1 LAKTER
7 WGKPAAWLAA
17 IFLIATFVLGGGA
30 RSDILSLVILRPFAV
45 VVLGIG
51 LLTLTRAEIERHRLL
66 FGSLGAIAV
75 LAIVQLI
82 PLPPGIWHQLPG
94 HGVVKEIDATVGLDG
109 LWRPISLAPNGTLN
123 ALMALVVPL
132 AFLVHVAKLD
142 TAGMRRL
149 LIIAIAL
156 GLLSAL
162 IGVAQAVGTRGN
174 GLYFYRITND
184 GFAVGL
190 FSNRNHQAV
199 FLASLF
205 PMLAAYASFPVK
217 AAANARIRLI
227 LVLLAGAALIPL
239 LLITG
244 SRLGAALGILGI
256 LSTRWVYHAPEV
268 VAVRRRESKRKN
280 YAPLIIGIVGIGL
293 VAITA
298 FLAQVSIFERFAGS
312 SDAMTD
318 IRFRVWQP
326 ILKMSWDFFPF
337 GSGLGSFAEVYRV
350 YEPNELLGTR
360 YLNHAHNDFLEV
372 FLTAGLAGLAIMGV
386 AGVSLAHAAFRA
398 SRLKN
403 RDRDVS
409 LYRMGAVV
417 VTMLAVASLVDY
429 PLRTPS
435 IACVFILAAV
445 CLRRVRT
452 SEP

>member
-1 LAKTER
+1 
-7 WGKPAAWLAA
+7 
-17 IFLIATFVLGGGA
+17 
-30 RSDILSLVILRPFAV
+30 
-45 VVLGIG
+45 
-51 LLTLTRAEIERHRLL
+51 
-66 FGSLGAIAV
+66 LGAIAI

-94 HGVVKEIDATVGLDG
+94 HEIVRDIDTILGLEG

-142 TAGMRRL
+142 AAGIRRL

-162 IGVAQAVGTRGN
+162 IGIAQAVGTRGN
-174 GLYFYRITND
+174 GLYFYRITNH

-199 FLASLF
+199 FLACLF
-205 PMLAAYASFPVK
+205 PMLAAYASFPLK

-256 LSTRWVYHAPEV
+256 LSARWVYHAPELI
-268 VAVRRRESKRKN
+268 AVRRRESKRKN
-280 YAPLIIGIVGIGL
+280 YTPLIVGIVGIGL

-326 ILKMSWDFFPF
+326 ILRMSWDFFPF

-350 YEPNELLGTR
+350 YEPNELLGAR

-372 FLTAGLAGLAIMGV
+372 FLTAGVAGLVIMGV
-386 AGVSLAHAAFRA
+386 VAVSLAQAAFRA
-398 SRLKN
+398 FRLKSP
-403 RDRDVS
+403 DRDIS

-417 VTMLAVASLVDY
+417 VTMLAAASLVDY

-435 IACVFILAAV
+435 ITCVFILAAV